1 MAEQVATVGLSE
13 KVQNCV
19 RTRSLIAAIILLI
32 PMWGIEVILYV
43 IVLWG
48 MYAELCK
55 LARVPF
61 KLKSIISG
69 FVTNIIIVLIV
80 NLVLDFIPIV
90 GWISVAVY
98 GYSTTLFSGCAYLE
112 VLAAMHQ
119 KGRVKERFDA
129 GNVVSIFN
137 NKRIE

>member
-1 MAEQVATVGLSE
+1 MTSNIYFPYNARRVFTAAKWAVQRAGLFNRINTDE
-13 KVQNCV
+13 
-19 RTRSLIAAIILLI
+19 RLL
-32 PMWGIEVILYV
+32 
-43 IVLWG
+43 
-48 MYAELCK
+48 
-55 LARVPF
+55 RVTA
-61 KLKSIISG
+61 SHG
-69 FVTNIIIVLIV
+69 F
-80 NLVLDFIPIV
+80 PIV